1 MYLAPKRKKGGGTIL
16 STFAPMKTYTHI
28 FFDLDRTI
36 WDFDASTMDSFE
48 RMYRKYDLENRG
60 IPSLQEFKKHYDEHN
75 NRLWDL
81 YREGG
86 ILKEVLNVKRFELSL
101 ADFGIVDQNVAVGM
115 SRDHILLDP
124 GRAFLMPYATES
136 LAYLSSKYSLHLL
149 SNGFSEV
156 QEQKYRIAR
165 LDRYFKTVTTSEEAG
180 IKKPDPGIFDFAM
193 GRAACSAEEAIM
205 VGDDLE
211 VDILGARNVGMEQVY
226 YNTNG
231 HDHNEAVTFEIRSLK
246 ELLEI
251 L

>member
-1 MYLAPKRKKGGGTIL
+1 MSK
-16 STFAPMKTYTHI
+16 YTHI

-36 WDFDASTMDSFE
+36 WDFDASTIDSFE
-48 RMYRKYDLENRG
+48 RMYRNYKLKNKG
-60 IPSLQEFKKHYDEHN
+60 VTSLQEFKKQYDEHN
-75 NRLWDL
+75 NHLWDL

-86 ILKEVLNVKRFELSL
+86 ILKEVLNVKRFELTL
-101 ADFGIVDQNVAVGM
+101 ADFGIVNHQVAVGM

-124 GRAFLMPYATES
+124 DRAFLMPYATES

-180 IKKPDPGIFDFAM
+180 IKKPDPGIFNFAM
-193 GRAACSAEEAIM
+193 ERAACSAEEAIM
-205 VGDDLE
+205 IGDDLE
-211 VDILGARNVGMEQVY
+211 VDILGAQNVGMDQVY

-231 HDHNEAVTFEIRSLK
+231 HDHQEEVTFEISSLK